1 MTRLAKSTNAKFI
14 DIEQAEAIRLNFP
27 QRQSGFIPKGSY
39 SGFPPIPDHNVPSI
53 AANHLLIANKN
64 VPAYVTE
71 KFAAVIFDKRQELI
85 SEVPLA
91 GLISQPKETDDHL
104 IPIHE
109 GVVNFLNREKP
120 SFLREHS
127 EEIATMVSLLIVC
140 VSGYMSW
147 IASKRR
153 KVMHEFNKRLMKLG
167 QQAKTIAS
175 REDFD
180 KYGNLLDDFLN
191 ELIEA
196 TEDGII
202 SSTDYTT
209 LNFTFE
215 IVHSALMERGS
226 YYLKNRR

>member
-1 MTRLAKSTNAKFI
+1 M
-14 DIEQAEAIRLNFP
+14 
-27 QRQSGFIPKGSY
+27 
-39 SGFPPIPDHNVPSI
+39 
-53 AANHLLIANKN
+53 
-64 VPAYVTE
+64 TE
-71 KFAAVIFDKRQELI
+71 KFATIIFDKRQELI
-85 SEVPLA
+85 SAVPLA
-91 GLISQPKETDDHL
+91 GLISQPKADDDHL

-120 SFLREHS
+120 SFLSEHS
-127 EEIATMVSLLIVC
+127 EEIATMVSLLIIS

-147 IASKRR
+147 LASKRR

-175 REDFD
+175 KADFERYSD
-180 KYGNLLDDFLN
+180 LLDTFLM

-196 TEDGII
+196 TEQGVI
-202 SSTDYTT
+202 SSADYTT

-226 YYLKNRR
+226 YYLNKKR